1 MLQKKKNRSSIPR
14 ATQKPKSKRL
24 PIKASPLIAA
34 HWDKHLT
41 LSQNYRK
48 LGLASKINT
57 RSGGTEPTN
66 REKGTRKQTHDPL
79 AVGIKGSAETRLKTA
94 KVVRDEKGNISRVIH
109 DEKDSNPLNDPLT
122 VLDLENENIHSNVNE
137 GVISA
142 LEAAATAELADV
154 KRRKKP
160 RKQSQR
166 EQEWIERLV
175 DKHGDDLAAMAW
187 DKRLNP
193 MQQSQA
199 DIARRIRVWRQ
210 FRGEDEG

>member
-1 MLQKKKNRSSIPR
+1 MGRMLQKKKNRSSIPR

-24 PIKASPLIAA
+24 PIKASPIIAA

-48 LGLASKINT
+48 LGLASKINA
-57 RSGGTEPTN
+57 RSGGTEPGSKAN
-66 REKGTRKQTHDPL
+66 QGEGTSSQTHDPL
-79 AVGIKGSAETRLKTA
+79 AVGVKRPAETSLKTA

-109 DEKDSNPLNDPLT
+109 DEKISNPLNDPLMA
-122 VLDLENENIHSNVNE
+122 LETENVNIHNHGNE
-137 GVISA
+137 GVIHA
-142 LEAAATAELADV
+142 LEAAAAAELADV

-175 DKHGDDLAAMAW
+175 EKYGDDVGAMAW
-187 DKRLNP
+187 DKR
-193 MQQSQA
+193 
-199 DIARRIRVWRQ
+199 
-210 FRGEDEG
+210 